1 MRKVVFAPI
10 DVDIV
15 TVVGL
20 LEVVVVLDSGLF
32 AFVM

>member
-1 MRKVVFAPI
+1 MRKVEFALT

-15 TVVGL
+15 TVVGV
-20 LEVVVVLDSGLF
+20 LEVVVVLESGLF